1 MVALLPT
8 HQAADLVSGIQD
20 YLTTT
25 FALSDKHA
33 QAAIRE
39 FLTDRDNGMFKG
51 PYVRLRL
58 PFEPAPKGWEDALE
72 HHIGEFTPYGH
83 QAKAYKRLSSL
94 GTGTERFRRPQPTL
108 VTTGTG
114 SGKTEAFLHPILDHV
129 LRAQQAG
136 IKGMK
141 ALLLYP
147 MNALANDQA
156 SRLASLITQDPR
168 LAGVRA
174 AIYTGQKVNTRS
186 KVTAD
191 GLINDRGAIRDHVPD
206 ILLTNYKMLDQLLL
220 RHEDAKLWSESATS
234 LQYLVLDEFHTYDGA
249 QGTDVAM
256 LLRRLGVTLKS
267 YWPAEDST
275 RAVHITAEDR
285 QRPLGLITPV
295 ATSATLGGG
304 DGGQEMLEFAHTI
317 FGETFDEDALIT
329 ESRMPFDTWRDQSPA
344 GVAQPR
350 DMAALMEQIEP
361 TNDAIAENPAADSA
375 FDTILHALFETA
387 VSPEPETLL
396 DALRHH
402 PLTERLVELTTQAQD
417 ITELARKL
425 FPSLTRTQEIQDT
438 AEFLAHVFALYSY
451 VRVECGRSA
460 LTVETHLWVRELSRI
475 DAEVDT
481 ALHFRWGDDPVEEA
495 DENVETEAPPT
506 YLPAIYCRHCGR
518 YGWGAKLASNQF
530 EIVTNPA
537 EIRQAAATDDS
548 QFRAMLDAA
557 PEADEAASTQRD
569 YRQTKEIGLRYFHRQ
584 RLDLSVRPPDD
595 DDPDLHRGLIIPVL
609 CLDGDEAGE
618 QSRKDVCPACFAE
631 DAIRFVG
638 SAISTLTSVAIST
651 LFGDAELDNAEKKAL
666 VFTDSVQDAA
676 HRAGFIQARSRTFTL
691 RTQLRSGFKG
701 AEDQVLTLSQLVDN
715 VMRVPDDSDE
725 AFYRYRL
732 VPPDLVER
740 NGFAAFWQDSANP
753 RDRSRAA
760 SNVRRRLLFDASL
773 ELGLNARLGRTL
785 ELTGS
790 VVAEADAGSEHRMLT
805 AAKEAWDTSLHVL
818 PDIGVPTK
826 ERYLHWVRG
835 VLIRMR
841 LQGGILHDWLRRYI
855 ENEGRRYW
863 IWGGRPR
870 DQGMPAFP
878 YDRSAPA
885 FPVVGSVVSE
895 SGLDPVGNRTN
906 WYTDWTHRTLG
917 VNRDDGQVL
926 IRRLLESLADRGI
939 VTSVPV
945 KNGATAYAL
954 DPEQI
959 LLAVPTDEGLKNGN
973 YAVECSV
980 CGTYS
985 FGTPTVVEQMLGA
998 PCLRPTCQGEQ
1009 QAGVFEAENYYRRLY
1024 ASTDGK
1030 RVVAREHTSLL
1041 SDKDRLNFERGF
1053 KRSHQDPD
1061 DPNVLVATPT
1071 LEMGIDIGD
1080 LSCVMLASLPT
1091 SVASY
1096 VQRIGR
1102 AGRLTGNALAIAFVR
1117 GRGEHLPKLND
1128 PLSIINGEVRPP
1140 RTYLEAEEILVRQ
1153 YLAFLGDKLARDP
1166 QAVHPTS
1173 TSTVMSSAEPHTY
1186 LGQLIALARDG
1197 GEALVD
1203 EFFAAF
1209 GELVSEAGRAGLH
1222 DWVANELELVLEKV
1236 TVEWRGD
1243 REALI
1248 HRIEDADRAI
1258 VELTETYE
1266 QVKHDYGHDA
1276 DHANVKDAERD
1287 LKSATAQ
1294 RSRLNRELTNL
1305 TKDWWISV
1313 LERYGIF
1320 PNYTLIGEPVVLDV
1334 GVSWRDEETQEFDAE
1349 TRSLERAADVAVQ
1362 ELAPGAKFYA
1372 YGMEIDI
1379 DAVDMGPNL
1388 RDLQY
1393 WQICQS
1399 CGWIHSV
1406 MRAGTGKG
1414 FSGLATVCARCGQG
1428 EINDQGQVFTALELK
1443 RVSAEV
1449 RRDEAAISD
1458 NRDDRRRTRFTTV
1471 SVADVEPDGIDR
1483 RWFVQQNG
1491 FGVEYLQRT
1500 TVTHLNF
1507 GKASWRSPER
1517 HIAGYKLKN
1526 APLFTVCSYCGQ
1538 LDQTP
1543 RNGSRTDS
1551 HRFWCRHR
1559 KAEDPPQEELLL
1571 AHRLQTQ
1578 GVKLHL
1584 PAEAAFLDD
1593 YVAPSLLAA
1602 LQLGL
1607 AEHLG
1612 GTTGQVRAF
1621 SLPTPEGEHGTTL
1634 LIHDTVPGGTGYL
1647 AAFREPS
1654 NVFAL
1659 LHVAWDVVRKC
1670 PCAGENR
1677 RACHLCLLPYAPH
1690 QAEDHVSRVVAERL
1704 LAQLLNADPAV
1715 DRAEFDDWTIQD
1727 EPIEAHSDES
1737 VLEVQFR
1744 EALKRRLDAAN
1755 IRWETIPT
1763 ARGEEVV
1770 FRLKHQHF
1778 EWRLRPQQDM
1788 VGSRPDFTLSP
1799 SDQNIPSLA
1808 VFTDGFTYHATSR
1821 HNRVGDDAMKR
1832 DALRQ
1837 SSEAIP
1843 WAITYQDV
1851 ADFDRPEEDHETG
1864 ARAIHP
1870 WIDTT
1875 VLENFQQVYS
1885 FETKI
1890 LRALEHGNMELLWAW
1905 IQHPVLQD
1913 WQQFANAAPGL
1924 TFAGNV
1930 TYGAVEQDVADAVR
1944 LTAQQTNK
1952 HLKLDDAPNAMF
1964 WGRNM
1969 PHLTMLSAGELAK
1982 PTAELRSVLVLNDD
1996 TTAVTAPDYQASWQ
2010 QWLRWSNL
2018 LGFATNPRTHLI
2030 ATSGVIQQLWEEHYG
2045 ADELVSSAAGHPA
2058 VDVAQPPVPVGW
2070 QEIFDETGEDEH
2082 DFLRTLIEHDLPAP
2096 EIGDEVD
2103 GIMLQLAWPDQRV
2116 AVVYDPEDVEPVAA
2130 QGWTVV
2136 VTEDPAAV
2144 VQALR

>member
-8 HQAADLVSGIQD
+8 HQAADLISGIQD

-25 FALSDKHA
+25 FALSDKDA
-33 QAAIRE
+33 QAAIRD
-39 FLTDRDNGMFKG
+39 FLTDRENGMFKG

-58 PFEPAPKGWEDALE
+58 PFESAPDGWEESLE
-72 HHIGEFTPYGH
+72 HQIGEFTPYGH
-83 QAKAYKRLSSL
+83 QAKAYARLSSL
-94 GTGTERFRRPQPTL
+94 GSGTQRFRRPQPTL

-129 LRAQQAG
+129 LRAQNVG

-141 ALLLYP
+141 ALILYP

-156 SRLASLITQDPR
+156 SRLASLITHDPR
-168 LAGVRA
+168 LAGIRA
-174 AIYTGQKVNTRS
+174 AIYTGQKDKTRS
-186 KVTAD
+186 KVTEE
-191 GLINDRGAIRDHVPD
+191 GLINDRGTIRDHVPD

-220 RHEDAKLWSESATS
+220 RNEDAKLWSESATS

-267 YWPAEDST
+267 YWPDAEST
-275 RAVHITAEDR
+275 QAAHITDADR

-304 DGGQEMLEFAHTI
+304 EGGQEMLDFAHTI
-317 FGETFDEDALIT
+317 FGEVFDEGALIT
-329 ESRMPFDTWRDQSPA
+329 ESRMSFTTWRDKSPA
-344 GVAQPR
+344 GVGQPR
-350 DMAALMEQIEP
+350 DMADLVDEIEP
-361 TNDAIAENPAADSA
+361 TNETIAADPAADTA
-375 FDTILHALFETA
+375 FSTILAALFETDISSDPA
-387 VSPEPETLL
+387 TLL
-396 DALRHH
+396 AALRHH
-402 PLTERLVELTTQAQD
+402 PLTEVLVQYTSEAKD
-417 ITELARKL
+417 IGELAQL
-425 FPSLTRTQEIQDT
+425 IFPSLTETQEIQNA
-438 AEFLAHVFALYSY
+438 AEFLAHVLALYSF
-451 VRVECGRSA
+451 VRVEGGRAA
-460 LTVETHLWVRELSRI
+460 LTVETHLWIRELSRI

-481 ALHFRWGDDPVEEA
+481 TLHFRWGDDPVEEA
-495 DENVETEAPPT
+495 EEDTDAAAPPT
-506 YLPAIYCRHCGR
+506 YLPAVYCRHCGR
-518 YGWGAKLASNQF
+518 YGWGAKLAANQS
-530 EIVTNPA
+530 EIITNPA
-537 EIRQAAATDDS
+537 EIRQAAAMDDS
-548 QFRAMLDAA
+548 QFRAMLEAGW
-557 PEADEAASTQRD
+557 EADEANATQRD
-569 YRQTKEIGLRYFHRQ
+569 YRETKSIGLRYFHRQ

-595 DDPDLHRGLIIPVL
+595 DDPDFHRGLVIPVL

-618 QSRKDVCPACFAE
+618 LSRKDVCPACFAE

-691 RTQLRSGFKG
+691 RTQLRGGFEN
-701 AEDQVLTLSQLVDN
+701 AEHDVLTLSQLVNN
-715 VMRVPDDSDE
+715 VMDIPEDQDE
-725 AFYRYRL
+725 SFYRYRL
-732 VPPDLVER
+732 IPPDLVER
-740 NGFAAFWQDSANP
+740 DGFAAFWQDSASP

-760 SNVRRRLLFDASL
+760 TNVRRRLLFDAGL

-790 VVAEADAGSEHRMLT
+790 MVAEADAGSEHRMLT

-818 PDIGVPTK
+818 PDIGVPTR

-870 DQGMPAFP
+870 EQGMPAFP

-885 FPVVGSVVSE
+885 FPVVGSVVPD
-895 SGLDPVGNRTN
+895 SGLEPVSTRRS

-926 IRRLLESLADRGI
+926 IRRLFESLSDRGI
-939 VTSVPV
+939 VTAVPV
-945 KNGATAYAL
+945 KNGSTAYGL

-959 LLAVPTDEGLKNGN
+959 LLAVPTDQGLEQGD

-985 FGTPTVVEQMLGA
+985 FGTPTVVEQMVDA
-998 PCLRPTCQGEQ
+998 PCLRPTCQGKQ
-1009 QAGVFEAENYYRRLY
+1009 KAGTVKADNYYRRLY
-1024 ASTDGK
+1024 SSTDGK
-1030 RVVAREHTSLL
+1030 RVVAREHTSVLT
-1041 SDKDRLNFERGF
+1041 DKDRLTYERGF
-1053 KRSHQDPD
+1053 KKSQQDPD

-1128 PLSIINGEVRPP
+1128 PLSVINGEVRPP
-1140 RTYLEAEEILVRQ
+1140 RTYLDAEEILMRQ
-1153 YLAFLGDKLARDP
+1153 YLAFLGDRLARDP
-1166 QAVHPTS
+1166 RAVHPTS
-1173 TSTVMSSAEPHTY
+1173 TGSVMNSVEPHTY

-1197 GEALVD
+1197 GRKLVD
-1203 EFFAAF
+1203 EFLDAF
-1209 GELVSEAGRAGLH
+1209 GELVSDSGRESLH
-1222 DWVANELELVLEKV
+1222 DWVANDLAYVLEKASI
-1236 TVEWRGD
+1236 EWRGD
-1243 REALI
+1243 REALV

-1258 VELTETYE
+1258 VELSETYD
-1266 QVKHDYGHDA
+1266 QVLHDYGKDTEHSA
-1276 DHANVKDAERD
+1276 VKDAERD

-1294 RSRLNRELTNL
+1294 RNRLNRELTDL

-1349 TRSLERAADVAVQ
+1349 TRTLERAADVAVQ

-1393 WQICQS
+1393 WQICQA
-1399 CGWIHSV
+1399 CGWINAV

-1414 FSGLATVCARCGQG
+1414 FIGLATACARCGQG
-1428 EINDQGQVFTALELK
+1428 EIHDQGQVFTALELK

-1458 NRDDRRRTRFTTV
+1458 NQDDRRRTRFTTV
-1471 SVADVEPDGIDR
+1471 SVADVEPGDVASS
-1483 RWFVQQNG
+1483 WYVQQNG

-1507 GKASWRSPER
+1507 GRASWRSPER
-1517 HIAGYKLKN
+1517 QIAGMSLRN

-1538 LDQTP
+1538 LSQTP
-1543 RNGSRTDS
+1543 KNGSRTDS

-1559 KAEDPPQEELLL
+1559 KADDPPQEELLL

-1647 AAFREPS
+1647 AAFREPH

-1659 LHVAWDVVRKC
+1659 LHAAWDVVRNC
-1670 PCAGENR
+1670 SCAAENR
-1677 RACHLCLLPYAPH
+1677 RACHLCLLPYAPY
-1690 QAEDHVSRVVAERL
+1690 QEEDHVSRVVAERL
-1704 LAQLLNADPAV
+1704 LAQLLNADVGVERAV
-1715 DRAEFDDWTIQD
+1715 RDHWTIQN
-1727 EPIEAHSDES
+1727 EPVESASDES

-1744 EALKRRLDAAN
+1744 EALKRRLDTAN
-1755 IRWETIPT
+1755 IRWETTPT
-1763 ARGEEVV
+1763 ARGEELV
-1770 FRLKHQHF
+1770 FRLKNQHF

-1788 VGSRPDFTLSP
+1788 DGSRPDFMLSP
-1799 SDQNIPSLA
+1799 SDQNLPSLA
-1808 VFTDGFTYHATSR
+1808 IFTDGFAYHATPR
-1821 HNRVGDDAMKR
+1821 HNRVGDDALKR
-1832 DALRQ
+1832 HALRQ
-1837 SSEAIP
+1837 RGDAIP
-1843 WAITYQDV
+1843 WAVTYQDV
-1851 ADFDRPEEDHETG
+1851 MDFDRPEEEHETG
-1864 ARAIHP
+1864 ERAVHP
-1870 WIDTT
+1870 WIDGS
-1875 VLENFQQVYS
+1875 VLESFQQVYS

-1890 LRALEHGNMELLWAW
+1890 LKALDHGNMELVWAW
-1905 IQHPVLQD
+1905 IQHPMLED

-1924 TFAGNV
+1924 MFSGTLSQGTV
-1930 TYGAVEQDVADAVR
+1930 QQDHVDAAR
-1944 LTAQQTNK
+1944 LTAQQANV
-1952 HLKLDDAPNAMF
+1952 HLRLADNATPMF
-1964 WGRNM
+1964 WGRHM
-1969 PHLTMLSAGELAK
+1969 PHLMMLSAGEMAT
-1982 PTAELRSVLVLNDD
+1982 PGAELRSMLVLDD
-1996 TTAVTAPDYQASWQ
+1996 DHAAVTSPDYRAAWQ

-2030 ATSGVIQQLWEEHYG
+2030 GTTSIAPQLWEELYG
-2045 ADELVSSAAGHPA
+2045 SFETTAALSGTA
-2058 VDVAQPPVPVGW
+2058 IDVAQPTVPVEW
-2070 QEIFDETGEDEH
+2070 REIFEETGEDEH
-2082 DFLRTLIEHDLPAP
+2082 EFLHSLIERDVPAP
-2096 EIGDEVD
+2096 EIGDEID
-2103 GIMLQLAWPDQRV
+2103 GVMLQLAWPEQRV
-2116 AVVYDPEDVEPVAA
+2116 AVVYEPEDVEPVEAR
-2130 QGWTVV
+2130 GWTVV
-2136 VTEDPAAV
+2136 VTEDTHAV
-2144 VQALR
+2144 VQALS